1 MSQTRPTTTN
11 GIKLT
16 YRWYVDRNDGKGFV
30 KVNGSKKELVVSR
43 PNVSLSGAKYKC
55 LVANAGNA
63 DGEFAESAAAT
74 LTVIESAVL
83 KKGPQAVVSVSGTT
97 SEFSVSATGSNLKY
111 IWEIRD
117 AEGNVVFTTET
128 TEPTLS
134 YEFTEAVVGGT
145 VSCSVQSRLAD
156 GTAIGTISTKT
167 ATVNVQE
174 AVGISKIQIKEEGGY
189 SMDVKAGS
197 AAGATFRASYKFP
210 FSINVEAT
218 GYSPTYQWYE
228 SVDGGAFA
236 EIRNAKSKSYKP
248 NVSEKTWL
256 VDGVKIARKSYFC
269 TVSNKNGSV
278 VSAVNTPVINVVI
291 GEALAPVS
299 IAGTGIVFRAD
310 DEEEYPTLHMLF
322 QGNDGLKIFA
332 SNMDPTKT
340 YVKSASYWYN
350 RSSSIT
356 GYLNFSYTTVI
367 DGKTETKEIIGALG
381 FSDDGATTA
390 SFTDDKTVYIGT
402 VEQIGGG
409 VAPDK
414 MTKDFTAVSTD
425 GLTYKVVMRAAKI
438 ATSPLTAR
446 PQAAHTPT
454 SEGPQSCAIFKVN
467 GKFSDG
473 SKIDVEFNFCFV
485 SETYASGIINKKSTS
500 ASGEPISNTSEMAA
514 VFAK

>member
-1 MSQTRPTTTN
+1 MGSDFSRVYKCEATNPAGTVKLDGIKVKLLKPMTNADVSKIADITCANTDSAKFVANTTYDN
-11 GIKLT
+11 DGIKLT

-63 DGEFAESAAAT
+63 EGEFAESAAGT

-83 KKGPQAVVSVSGTT
+83 KKGPQSVVSVSGTT

-174 AVGISKIQIKEEGGY
+174 AVGISKIQIKEDGGY
-189 SMDVKAGS
+189 TMDVKASS
-197 AAGATFRASYKFP
+197 AGAATFRASYKFP

-256 VDGVKIARKSYFC
+256 VDGVKIAR
-269 TVSNKNGSV
+269 
-278 VSAVNTPVINVVI
+278 
-291 GEALAPVS
+291 
-299 IAGTGIVFRAD
+299 
-310 DEEEYPTLHMLF
+310 
-322 QGNDGLKIFA
+322 
-332 SNMDPTKT
+332 
-340 YVKSASYWYN
+340 
-350 RSSSIT
+350 
-356 GYLNFSYTTVI
+356 
-367 DGKTETKEIIGALG
+367 
-381 FSDDGATTA
+381 
-390 SFTDDKTVYIGT
+390 
-402 VEQIGGG
+402 
-409 VAPDK
+409 
-414 MTKDFTAVSTD
+414 
-425 GLTYKVVMRAAKI
+425 
-438 ATSPLTAR
+438 
-446 PQAAHTPT
+446 
-454 SEGPQSCAIFKVN
+454 
-467 GKFSDG
+467 
-473 SKIDVEFNFCFV
+473 
-485 SETYASGIINKKSTS
+485 
-500 ASGEPISNTSEMAA
+500 
-514 VFAK
+514 